1 MYENLPN
8 LDFKAFFNMSSTPFT
23 QNIPVEALYQSEQFL
38 DSMGR
43 LLYAAKN
50 KQFAV
55 LTAAPGC
62 GKSTLLRAL
71 SAELDDDKYT
81 ILYVSDSN
89 LSARWLYAIP
99 LTKMGYEA
107 KFHTKDARIQL
118 QDMLYKEMEVKG
130 KNVVIIVDEAHLVDH
145 HNNRSTLQEIR
156 FMLNCEFDSGN
167 PLSLILSGQ
176 NELWDLIA
184 HKDHKAIIQRI
195 DQICKIPA
203 LDNWQVAQYIETH
216 LKYAGTHDTIIS
228 SAAIEMISNASAGV
242 PRVINKIC
250 THSLIYAAKC
260 RQSVINEDL
269 VRAVIERE
277 LPPNMCLG

>member
-89 LSARWLYAIP
+89 LSARWLCN
-99 LTKMGYEA
+99 TS
-107 KFHTKDARIQL
+107 D
-118 QDMLYKEMEVKG
+118 
-130 KNVVIIVDEAHLVDH
+130 KNGL
-145 HNNRSTLQEIR
+145 
-156 FMLNCEFDSGN
+156 
-167 PLSLILSGQ
+167 
-176 NELWDLIA
+176 
-184 HKDHKAIIQRI
+184 
-195 DQICKIPA
+195 
-203 LDNWQVAQYIETH
+203 
-216 LKYAGTHDTIIS
+216 
-228 SAAIEMISNASAGV
+228 
-242 PRVINKIC
+242 
-250 THSLIYAAKC
+250 
-260 RQSVINEDL
+260 
-269 VRAVIERE
+269 
-277 LPPNMCLG
+277 